1 MEFRKIHL
9 LFEQSG
15 TFKNEFKKLGF
26 ANSFDYDILNDFG
39 ETDFKIDLFNE
50 IEKAYRDRESIFDK
64 MNESD
69 LIFAFFPCIRFECQI
84 QLFFRG
90 EAHQQA
96 MWSDL
101 KKVEHSLKLH
111 NELNHLYNLICKLV
125 IVCLKRNL
133 KLIIENPYNQNYLEK
148 FFPIKP
154 KVIDLDRSENG
165 DYFKKPTQFWFINC
179 EPKYNLIFEPKIIN
193 NNLKKVSNTSN
204 KVERS
209 LISKEYANR
218 FIRTYIMDEK

>member
-39 ETDFKIDLFNE
+39 ETDFQIDLFNE

-148 FFPIKP
+148 FFPIKA
-154 KVIDLDRSENG
+154 KIIDSDRSLNG
-165 DYFKKPTQFWFINC
+165 DYFKKPTQFRFINL
-179 EPKYNLIFEPKIIN
+179 EPKMNLIFESKIIN
-193 NNLKKVSNTSN
+193 SQLKKVCETQN
-204 KVERS
+204 KIERS
-209 LISKEYANR
+209 MISHEYANR
-218 FIRTYIMDEK
+218 FIRTYILN

>member
-26 ANSFDYDILNDFG
+26 KNSYDYDILNDFG
-39 ETDFKIDLFNE
+39 ETDFQIDLFNE
-50 IEKAYRDRESIFDK
+50 IKNAYRDRESIFDK
-64 MNESD
+64 ISDND
-69 LIFAFFPCIRFECQI
+69 LIFAFFPCTRFECQI
-84 QLFFRG
+84 QMHYRG
-90 EAHQQA
+90 DARQQKS
-96 MWSDL
+96 WSDL
-101 KKVEHSLKLH
+101 KKVLNAMKLH
-111 NELNHLYNLICKLV
+111 GELNQLYSLLCKLI
-125 IVCLKRNL
+125 IVCITRNL
-133 KLIIENPYNQNYLEK
+133 KLIIENPYGGNYLEK

>member
-1 MEFRKIHL
+1 MYKNIYL

-26 ANSFDYDILNDFG
+26 ENSYDYDILNDFG
-39 ETDFKIDLFNE
+39 ETDFQIDLFNE
-50 IEKAYRDRESIFDK
+50 IEKAYERESIFDK
-64 MNESD
+64 MTSDD
-69 LIFAFFPCIRFECQI
+69 LIFAFFPCTRFEAQI
-84 QLFFRG
+84 QMHYRG
-90 EAHQQA
+90 DARQQQN
-96 MWSDL
+96 WSVL
-101 KKVEHSLKLH
+101 QKVENAMKLH
-111 NELNHLYNLICKLV
+111 NELTNLYNLLCKLV
-125 IVCLKRNL
+125 IVCITRNL
-133 KLIIENPYNQNYLEK
+133 KLIIENPYGGNYLEK

-165 DYFKKPTQFWFINC
+165 DYFKKPTQFRFINC

-193 NNLKKVSNTSN
+193 NNLKKISNSSN

-218 FIRTYIMDEK
+218 FIRTYII